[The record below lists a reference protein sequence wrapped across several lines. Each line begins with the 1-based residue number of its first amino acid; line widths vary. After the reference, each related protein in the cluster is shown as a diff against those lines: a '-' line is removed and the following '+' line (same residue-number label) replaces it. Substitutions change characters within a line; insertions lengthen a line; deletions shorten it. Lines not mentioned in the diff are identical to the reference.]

1 MHAFYYL
8 LHAVVTGHFIITHNN
23 HSRTRMIS
31 YFFYSSVFLTSLV
44 PHPRTLCADI
54 VAADVVVVV
63 VVVVVTVDVDG
74 ADVGALPSLGP
85 SPSWTSLSCA

>member
-1 MHAFYYL
+1 MRLLDCDFMDFIGSIIFGIFYP
-8 LHAVVTGHFIITHNN
+8 
-23 HSRTRMIS
+23 
-31 YFFYSSVFLTSLV
+31 SVFLTSLV

-54 VAADVVVVV
+54 VAADVVVV

>member
-1 MHAFYYL
+1 M
-8 LHAVVTGHFIITHNN
+8 
-23 HSRTRMIS
+23 
-31 YFFYSSVFLTSLV
+31 
-44 PHPRTLCADI
+44 
-54 VAADVVVVV
+54 AADVVVVVFVVVVVV

>member
-1 MHAFYYL
+1 M
-8 LHAVVTGHFIITHNN
+8 
-23 HSRTRMIS
+23 
-31 YFFYSSVFLTSLV
+31 
-44 PHPRTLCADI
+44 
-54 VAADVVVVV
+54 AADVVAVVVVV